1 MKNILITGATGFI
14 GKELVIHLLE
24 KGYSVGVL
32 SRRDVNIE
40 GVSSYLW
47 DYEKKEIDLQALKFA
62 DIIIHLAGANVG
74 DKRWTKKRK
83 QEILDSRVQ
92 TSRLIRQ
99 ELLKNDLSI
108 EAFIS
113 ASGIGF
119 YGEGNDQDLTEDNLV
134 VTPDF
139 LSNVCVAWEE
149 EAKKFKSICRV
160 AYIRTGFVVGKYAAG
175 FMKMVKPIAMG
186 FGAPLGSG
194 HQYTSWIH
202 IQDLVRIYEL
212 VIREENLKGSIN
224 ATSPFPITNKE
235 MSMQIAKHLKRAF
248 FMPSV
253 PRFVLKVILGEMGN
267 LVLVGNKVIP
277 QKLIKGGF
285 KFDFLNLKD
294 ALEEIFPR
302 K

>member
-14 GKELVIHLLE
+14 GEGLVLHLLE
-24 KGYSVGVL
+24 MGYNVGVL
-32 SRRDVNIE
+32 SRRDVKIE

-83 QEILDSRVQ
+83 QEILDSRVH
-92 TSRLIRQ
+92 TSRLIRE

-113 ASGIGF
+113 ASGVGF
-119 YGEGNDQDLTEDNLV
+119 YGEGNDRDLTEDNLV

-139 LSNVCVAWEE
+139 LSDVCVAWEE
-149 EAKKFKSICRV
+149 EANKFKSICRV
-160 AYIRTGFVVGKYAAG
+160 SYIRTGFVVDKYSVG
-175 FMKMVKPIAMG
+175 FMKMVMPIAMG

-194 HQYTSWIH
+194 NQYTSWIH
-202 IQDLVRIYEL
+202 IQDLVRVYEL
-212 VIREENLKGSIN
+212 VIREESLKGPIN

-235 MSMQIAKHLKRAF
+235 MSRQIAKHLKKAF

-253 PRFVLKVILGEMGN
+253 PRFVLKAILGEMGN

-277 QKLIKGGF
+277 QKLIKRGF

-294 ALEEIFPR
+294 ALQEIFPR

>member
-1 MKNILITGATGFI
+1 M
-14 GKELVIHLLE
+14 
-24 KGYSVGVL
+24 
-32 SRRDVNIE
+32 
-40 GVSSYLW
+40 
-47 DYEKKEIDLQALKFA
+47 
-62 DIIIHLAGANVG
+62 
-74 DKRWTKKRK
+74 
-83 QEILDSRVQ
+83 
-92 TSRLIRQ
+92 
-99 ELLKNDLSI
+99 
-108 EAFIS
+108 
-113 ASGIGF
+113 
-119 YGEGNDQDLTEDNLV
+119 